1 MVYKFKNHEIEIYDS
16 IQNLPVLRFQKF
28 NKYQMIASEI
38 GNDFAD
44 YDKRTEK
51 ALAFLH
57 KNMVQEAIQELNNR
71 RQTVFNAYNEF
82 TPIGKSFAVLI
93 KRIDKTVYETYAP
106 DDLDAIIKHL
116 NDIGF
121 DYETSMNKLREV
133 KKKIE
138 TELVVYY
145 PQFFP
150 KNSRKEHTAL
160 RVKRVN
166 ALLDKIIFQDETCK
180 PKIYEIE
187 KEILEIDKPNIWNV
201 WQDNNMERILEV
213 DFQKFGIAVTELSG
227 QSLTDITT
235 FTFYATVE
243 HLKEKHQKNPK

>member
-38 GNDFAD
+38 GNDFTD

-93 KRIDKTVYETYAP
+93 KRIDKTVYDMYAP

-150 KNSRKEHTAL
+150 KNGNKNQTAL
-160 RVKRVN
+160 RVQRIN
-166 ALLDKIIFQDETCK
+166 ALFDSVIEDKDNAEQVFN
-180 PKIYEIE
+180 IE
-187 KEILEIDKPNIWNV
+187 KEILEDDKPNIWNV
-201 WQDNNMERILEV
+201 WQDNNMERVLEV
-213 DFQKFGIAVTELSG
+213 DFQKFAISVTKMSG
-227 QSLTDITT
+227 QNINDITT

-243 HLKEKHQKNPK
+243 QLKEENKKNK

>member
-93 KRIDKTVYETYAP
+93 KRIDKQVYEMYAP
-106 DDLDAIIKHL
+106 DDLDAILKHL

-121 DYETSMNKLREV
+121 NFKTSMIKLREV

-145 PQFFP
+145 PNFFP
-150 KNSRKEHTAL
+150 KNTEQNKSYL
-160 RVKRVN
+160 RVSRVN
-166 ALLDKIIFQDETCK
+166 AMLDMIINNDDSYSERVF
-180 PKIYEIE
+180 EIE
-187 KEILEIDKPNIWNV
+187 KEILEDDKPNIWNV
-201 WQDNNMERILEV
+201 WQDNNMERVLEV
-213 DFQKFGIAVTELSG
+213 DFQKFGISVMELSG
-227 QSLTDITT
+227 QNLTEITT

-243 HLKEKHQKNPK
+243 HLKEKFKKNK

>member
-93 KRIDKTVYETYAP
+93 KRIDKTVYEMYAP

-121 DYETSMNKLREV
+121 DFETSMNKLREV
-133 KKKIE
+133 KKK
-138 TELVVYY
+138 
-145 PQFFP
+145 
-150 KNSRKEHTAL
+150 S
-160 RVKRVN
+160 
-166 ALLDKIIFQDETCK
+166 
-180 PKIYEIE
+180 
-187 KEILEIDKPNIWNV
+187 KPNWSFII
-201 WQDNNMERILEV
+201 RSF
-213 DFQKFGIAVTELSG
+213 FQKMVTRIKL
-227 QSLTDITT
+227 
-235 FTFYATVE
+235 
-243 HLKEKHQKNPK
+243 H

>member
-1 MVYKFKNHEIEIYDS
+1 MIYKFKNHEIEIYDS

-93 KRIDKTVYETYAP
+93 KRIDKTVYDMYAP

-138 TELVVYY
+138 TELLVYY
-145 PQFFP
+145 PNFFP
-150 KNSRKEHTAL
+150 KNTDQNKSYL
-160 RVKRVN
+160 RVSRVN
-166 ALLDKIIFQDETCK
+166 AMLDMIINNDDSYSDRVF
-180 PKIYEIE
+180 EIE
-187 KEILEIDKPNIWNV
+187 KEILEDDKPNIWNV
-201 WQDNNMERILEV
+201 WQENNMERVLEV
-213 DFQKFGIAVTELSG
+213 DFQKFGISVIELSG
-227 QSLTDITT
+227 QNLTEITT

-243 HLKEKHQKNPK
+243 HLKEKFKKNK

>member
-82 TPIGKSFAVLI
+82 TPIGKS
-93 KRIDKTVYETYAP
+93 
-106 DDLDAIIKHL
+106 
-116 NDIGF
+116 
-121 DYETSMNKLREV
+121 
-133 KKKIE
+133 
-138 TELVVYY
+138 
-145 PQFFP
+145 
-150 KNSRKEHTAL
+150 
-160 RVKRVN
+160 
-166 ALLDKIIFQDETCK
+166 LLC
-180 PKIYEIE
+180 
-187 KEILEIDKPNIWNV
+187 
-201 WQDNNMERILEV
+201 
-213 DFQKFGIAVTELSG
+213 
-227 QSLTDITT
+227 
-235 FTFYATVE
+235 
-243 HLKEKHQKNPK
+243 

>member
-93 KRIDKTVYETYAP
+93 KRIDKTVYEMYAP
-106 DDLDAIIKHL
+106 DDLDAILKHL
-116 NDIGF
+116 NDIGLDF
-121 DYETSMNKLREV
+121 ETSMVKLREV

-145 PQFFP
+145 PNFFP
-150 KNSRKEHTAL
+150 KNTDQNKSYL
-160 RVKRVN
+160 RVSRVN
-166 ALLDKIIFQDETCK
+166 AMLDMIINNDDSYSDRVF
-180 PKIYEIE
+180 EIE
-187 KEILEIDKPNIWNV
+187 KEILEDDKPNIWNV
-201 WQDNNMERILEV
+201 WQENNMERVLEV
-213 DFQKFGIAVTELSG
+213 DFQKFGISVMELSG
-227 QSLTDITT
+227 QNLTEITT

-243 HLKEKHQKNPK
+243 HLKEKFKKNK

>member
-57 KNMVQEAIQELNNR
+57 KNMLQEAIQELNNR

-93 KRIDKTVYETYAP
+93 KRIDKTVYEMYAP
-106 DDLDAIIKHL
+106 DDLDAILKHL

-121 DYETSMNKLREV
+121 DFETSMVKLREV

-145 PQFFP
+145 PNFFP
-150 KNSRKEHTAL
+150 KNTDQNKSYL
-160 RVKRVN
+160 RVSRVN
-166 ALLDKIIFQDETCK
+166 AMLDMIINNDDSYSDRVF
-180 PKIYEIE
+180 EIE
-187 KEILEIDKPNIWNV
+187 KEILEDDKPNIWNV
-201 WQDNNMERILEV
+201 WQENNMERVLEV
-213 DFQKFGIAVTELSG
+213 DFQKFGISVMELSG
-227 QSLTDITT
+227 QNLTEITT

-243 HLKEKHQKNPK
+243 HLKEKFKKNK